1 MRKVLFAVLA
11 LNLILEGLTSVRL
24 VLLPFQKE
32 DFDAAIHGGFVLYGY
47 AALAAAASILW
58 FSKYSDNES
67 SLALGLG
74 LLLTFHVCM
83 VPACVVISNIPGAV
97 VHGVLFVAF
106 LFLFVNR
113 IKCLPVPVDQ
123 KDL

>member
-83 VPACVVISNIPGAV
+83 VPACVAISNIPGAV

-123 KDL
+123 KNL

>member
-11 LNLILEGLTSVRL
+11 LNLVLEGLTAVRL

-123 KDL
+123 KNL

>member
-11 LNLILEGLTSVRL
+11 LNMILEGLTSLRL

-47 AALAAAASILW
+47 AALAAAASIVW
-58 FSKYSDNES
+58 FSKYSGTES
-67 SLALGLG
+67 ALALGLG

-83 VPACVVISNIPGAV
+83 VPACVMISNNPGAV
-97 VHGVLFVAF
+97 VHGVLFAAF
-106 LFLFVNR
+106 AFLFVNR
-113 IKCLPVPVDQ
+113 IKCLPVDQ
-123 KDL
+123 KNF